1 MTRTLALSL
10 ALIVFVVAVLA
21 ALVVLDVVE
30 LGAVRTTG
38 GRVVSV
44 ILIATAA
51 VAAISMLLRRA
62 GRP

>member
-51 VAAISMLLRRA
+51 VAAISTLLRRA